1 MSDSEELK
9 AIHEKLDA
17 VLEKYSNLHASVEKY
32 SNLHADVEVL
42 KAKMGTIMAIGSI
55 VMAALVSFIMGLF
68 KVGG

>member
-17 VLEKYSNLHASVEKY
+17 VLEKY